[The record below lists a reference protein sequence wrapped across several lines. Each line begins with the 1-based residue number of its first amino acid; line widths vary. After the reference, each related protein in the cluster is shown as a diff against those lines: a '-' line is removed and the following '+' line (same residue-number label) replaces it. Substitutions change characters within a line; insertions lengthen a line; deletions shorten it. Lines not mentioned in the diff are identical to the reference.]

1 MKHLVIREENIE
13 VQHSGES
20 VKDGRKYAASIM
32 VTIAA
37 SGFDSQLSFM
47 APATLEA
54 LKLMGIE
61 TPGSKA
67 RHKVKEAI
75 WVIAP
80 GFGQKNFAKIRAES
94 LQKFDAKPYAE
105 NPLAA
110 A

>member
-1 MKHLVIREENIE
+1 MKQLVIRDENIE
-13 VQHSGES
+13 VQHSPASE
-20 VKDGRKYAASIM
+20 KDGRKFPASIM
-32 VTIAA
+32 TTIAA

-47 APATLEA
+47 APATPEA
-54 LKLMGIE
+54 LKLLGIE
-61 TPGSKA
+61 EPGSRA

-80 GFGQKNFAKIRAES
+80 GFGQKNFSKIRADS
-94 LQKFDAKPYAE
+94 LQKFDAKPYVE